1 MAEVTKT
8 SVDDA
13 TPVLVAN
20 AALGALA
27 GNLMLAAVADR
38 NWEPIVAQYGETIQI
53 PIRGAVT
60 AEDKVAGS
68 DVTEQA
74 PAMTNVQITL
84 DTHKETT
91 VPVEDVAKAFA
102 KLDVIQGYAE
112 DAAIAIAEAI
122 ETTGF
127 TAAYTNFTTNA
138 DIGVAGQDLDT
149 ATVLLARKRMKDAK
163 VPAGQEVYFF
173 LSTKDYNA
181 LLQLPEWRDAEK
193 IGTADRIVNAPGQFR
208 HFGMTFVE
216 TQYVQVVAG
225 VPTTHNLC
233 LSPKQGLALAMR
245 PLPLPQGVISA
256 VMAGGVPGTP
266 QAGLGIRQIIA
277 YRPEKLATQLTLDA
291 LWGWKV
297 IRGAF
302 GQDVLS

>member
-1 MAEVTKT
+1 MSEVTKT

-27 GNLMLAAVADR
+27 GNLQLAAVADR
-38 NWEPIVAQYGETIQI
+38 NWEPVAAQFGEVIQI

-60 AEDKVAGS
+60 ANDKTAGS

-84 DTHKETT
+84 DTHKEVT
-91 VPVEDVAKAFA
+91 VPVEDVAKAFS

-112 DAAIAIAEAI
+112 DAAVAIAEAI
-122 ETTGF
+122 ETAGF
-127 TAAYTNFTTNA
+127 VAAYTNFTTNS
-138 DIGVAGQDLDT
+138 DIGTAATDLDT
-149 ATVLLARKRMKDAK
+149 NTVLLARKAMRDAK
-163 VPAGQEVYFF
+163 VPAGQEIYFF

-181 LLQLPEWRDAEK
+181 LLMLPEWRDAEK
-193 IGTADRIVNAPGQFR
+193 LGSADRVVNAPGQFR

-216 TQYVQVVAG
+216 SQYVQVVST
-225 VPTTHNLC
+225 TTHNLC
-233 LSPKQGLALAMR
+233 LSPKQGLALAVR

-256 VMAGGVPGTP
+256 VMAGGVAGTST
-266 QAGLGIRQIIA
+266 AGLGIRQILA

-291 LWGWKV
+291 LFGWKV